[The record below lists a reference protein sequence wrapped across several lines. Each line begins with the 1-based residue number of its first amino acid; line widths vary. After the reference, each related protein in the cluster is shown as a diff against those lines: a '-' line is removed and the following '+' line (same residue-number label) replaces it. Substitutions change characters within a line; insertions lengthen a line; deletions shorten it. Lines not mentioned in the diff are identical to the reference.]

1 MTRKRLKRHR
11 LHTPETYLDHA
22 ARLML
27 IAAGLICV
35 GLGAIGILLP
45 GLPTTPFL
53 LLAAYCFARSSEHF
67 HNWLLDHRWFGSY
80 VRNFEEGRGMTRR
93 AKASTLLVM
102 WLSFGVTTVFFVP
115 VVWGQV
121 SMLLMAAAVS
131 TYIMRLPTP
140 APDPAVDPAPE
151 AAAEA
156 LADRDAP
163 GSLVGGPGDREGAA

>member
-1 MTRKRLKRHR
+1 MTARRRPKHR
-11 LHTPETYLDHA
+11 LHEPQTYLDHA

-35 GLGAIGILLP
+35 GLGALGILLP

-80 VRNFEEGRGMTRR
+80 VRNFESGRGMTRP
-93 AKASTLLVM
+93 AKATTLLVM
-102 WLSFGVTTVFFVP
+102 WLSFGFTIVLFVP

-121 SMLLMAAAVS
+121 SMFLLAVTVS
-131 TYIMRLPTP
+131 VYIMRLPTP
-140 APDPAVDPAPE
+140 APESAP
-151 AAAEA
+151 
-156 LADRDAP
+156 D
-163 GSLVGGPGDREGAA
+163 